1 MSFIRSSGMKEM
13 SRRETENPL
22 TFIRTH
28 AGQWNLNQKVLFAG
42 NWMLFAIMSFFCCII
57 LSSLWVLQAC
67 SSLAIQ
73 RKASTS
79 RREQSAAGAQRVEPW
94 RYLLLFCPYES
105 QLLVPTQLA
114 VLGTAAQRR
123 CRWFI
128 VWPLPSRGRSERCG
142 DWKRDLGRTHIK
154 RSPAESHPTSSI
166 FLPLV
171 SWHIITIIL
180 PPKVFSF
187 IASKPSCVESKRNSQ
202 RERGHRRDV
211 QCEGDNM
218 ASLFVVD
225 VGFRLFCDNF
235 GPNNQD
241 EQLLFVYILA
251 S

>member
-154 RSPAESHPTSSI
+154 RSPAESHPP
-166 FLPLV
+166 LP
-171 SWHIITIIL
+171 
-180 PPKVFSF
+180 SF
-187 IASKPSCVESKRNSQ
+187 C
-202 RERGHRRDV
+202 
-211 QCEGDNM
+211 C
-218 ASLFVVD
+218 LFP
-225 VGFRLFCDNF
+225 GTLLLLFCLQRYFHLSPQNLSVLNLRGTHRGRGDTGGMF
-235 GPNNQD
+235 SVRGTTWRHS
-241 EQLLFVYILA
+241 LLWT
-251 S
+251 